1 MISLSSHHPR
11 NLPEEQTYYHL
22 TRSSQFEPHQRSI
35 FRHDHAQAARSEDIW
50 SDSRHQKELFLANL
64 TAYASST
71 RELVDDSAASEV

>member
-22 TRSSQFEPHQRSI
+22 THSFQFEPHQSSTS
-35 FRHDHAQAARSEDIW
+35 RHHHAQVARSQDIW
-50 SDSRHQKELFLANL
+50 SDSSYQKELLLGNLA
-64 TAYASST
+64 AYASST